1 VIFKLE
7 NESLLFPP
15 PDLAED
21 DGLLAVGG
29 DLSIQRLINAYSLGI
44 FPWYSE
50 ETPMLWYSP
59 HRRFVLFPDKVCIS
73 KTMRKVV
80 KSEIFQ
86 VTQNK
91 AFEEVIISCASAKR
105 TEQNGTWIIK
115 EMQNAY
121 IELHKQG
128 VAHSIEVWREEQLI
142 GGLYGVQSGNVFCG
156 ESMFS
161 TQSNA
166 SKAALIWLCKNTKYS
181 LIDCQ
186 FHTEHLESMGAEY
199 ISREDYMKILKP
211 S

>member
-1 VIFKLE
+1 
-7 NESLLFPP
+7 
-15 PDLAED
+15 
-21 DGLLAVGG
+21 
-29 DLSIQRLINAYSLGI
+29 
-44 FPWYSE
+44 
-50 ETPMLWYSP
+50 
-59 HRRFVLFPDKVCIS
+59 
-73 KTMRKVV
+73 MRKVV